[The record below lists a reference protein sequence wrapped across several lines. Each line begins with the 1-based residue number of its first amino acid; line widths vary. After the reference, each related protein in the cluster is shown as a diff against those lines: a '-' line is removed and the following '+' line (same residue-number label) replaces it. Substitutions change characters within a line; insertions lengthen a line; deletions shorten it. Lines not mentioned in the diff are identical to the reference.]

1 MSNEA
6 SRRVRLTCP
15 TCHELLEFEA
25 GELPRR
31 EPCAFCER
39 EVHIPSRAHLAATTP
54 TTRLRSPGEI
64 GDYQIAPPEEPLGA
78 YRPAALTAPAERR
91 KYPGF
96 NTALACPHCGQ
107 QVGTRL
113 EDRPK
118 RISCPH
124 CGGDLFVPANP
135 RGRPV
140 ERDDAGPSPDGPP
153 LELPLDASPGTQT
166 AEGGGD
172 AAATPPPRVADPPAD
187 QVRPVMGTRKTRPR
201 PEREAEPPAPPASVE
216 PPPRV
221 PKRTVFDQMAVVRT
235 ESLPTRPEWTFL
247 SGVFT
252 FPFQAHS
259 LSRWLYLV
267 AGFTALLLV
276 VATIL
281 VVSAQYGAGR
291 FGMVLA
297 FFVLPMIWIGI
308 WSLSFAAA
316 NFLCI
321 VEGTAAGA
329 NEIREWPEHSWRE
342 WVPYLVY
349 LGWIGSIPLVLSSA
363 LAGLLPE
370 EGPPRVLVGA
380 GLFCVFYPICL
391 MSALEANS
399 PFAMFTWPIVRSL
412 FRNPLDWLAFFAIT
426 LLVTLPMVAL
436 PVAWFTTRLREW
448 SPYTMAV
455 LMGPLAATTVFVVG
469 RLFGRLAWKVSGID
483 KKWARRR
490 RLSASND
497 RSHL

>member
-39 EVHIPSRAHLAATTP
+39 EVHIPSRAHLAAITP
-54 TTRLRSPGEI
+54 TTRLRSPDEI
-64 GDYQIAPPEEPLGA
+64 GDYQIAPPAEPDGA

-96 NTALACPHCGQ
+96 NTSLACPHCGQ

-135 RGRPV
+135 RGRPIEPDEAV
-140 ERDDAGPSPDGPP
+140 SSQVATALDPSAGP
-153 LELPLDASPGTQT
+153 GT
-166 AEGGGD
+166 AMGEGE
-172 AAATPPPRVADPPAD
+172 AATTPPPRVADPPAD
-187 QVRPVMGTRKTRPR
+187 QVRPVVGTRKTRPR
-201 PEREAEPPAPPASVE
+201 PDRVAEPPAPPSASE

-221 PKRTVFDQMAVVRT
+221 PRRTVFDQMAVVRT

-252 FPFQAHS
+252 FPFQPHS
-259 LSRWLYLV
+259 VSRWLYQV
-267 AGFTALLLV
+267 VGFTALLLV
-276 VATIL
+276 IATIIA
-281 VVSAQYGAGR
+281 VSAQYGAGR

-308 WSLSFAAA
+308 WSISFAAA

-329 NEIREWPEHSWRE
+329 NEIREWPEPSWRD
-342 WVPYLVY
+342 WVPKMVY
-349 LGWIGSIPLVLSSA
+349 LGWIASIPLVLSSA
-363 LAGLLPE
+363 LAGLLPD
-370 EGPPRVLVGA
+370 EGTWRVLVA
-380 GLFCVFYPICL
+380 SGLFCVLYPMSL
-391 MSALEANS
+391 MSSLEANS
-399 PFAMFTWPIVRSL
+399 PFAIFTWPIIRSL

-426 LLVTLPMVAL
+426 LLVVLPLVAV
-436 PVAWFTTRLREW
+436 PVAWFTTRLGEW
-448 SPYTMAV
+448 SPYTLAMV
-455 LMGPLAATTVFVVG
+455 IGPLAATTVFLVA
-469 RLFGRLAWKVSGID
+469 RLLGRLAWKISGID
-483 KKWARRR
+483 RKWARRR
-490 RLSASND
+490 RLNTPG
-497 RSHL
+497 